1 MAPATRYTRTM
12 MSLFDLSVLFTPDII
27 MKSPILSII
36 IFLMLSFILFPIT
49 RPSILPAKIAMKSV
63 IIPIFFLSDII
74 FRNDYIIKKHK
85 IIGKYMS
92 FLKHN
97 MIKY

>member
-1 MAPATRYTRTM
+1 MMAPIMRYIRTV
-12 MSLFDLSVLFTPDII
+12 MSLFDSIELFTPDII

-74 FRNDYIIKKHK
+74 FKNDYIIKK
-85 IIGKYMS
+85 
-92 FLKHN
+92 
-97 MIKY
+97 